1 MERKMKTESK
11 EQLMKF
17 IEAIVYILSII
28 VVVFANVYGNIYFRF
43 IPLLFILGIIG
54 NIAFKRTVTTTVFGM
69 IICICTMYLNG
80 TRNMAENLFNSSI
93 LSINIALGEVFSSSL
108 MKYIGYIKE
117 NRKNKIKDETSIE
130 THVKYLSLPVLLFFF
145 FLAGYNYI
153 NSNIFELSLSKKRL
167 DSYLTS
173 SNIDYS
179 ITDITFNITPK
190 RNFKFRV
197 YDNNDLRSYD
207 YIVYTNKKLEIKDVQ
222 DNNINNKILNYNKEI
237 EKIISG
243 LNVKDINVKVIYENS
258 EYVIEFSKNVN
269 NINNNVIKD
278 YSMQISNII
287 ENEDF
292 DKILKQVSRVLL
304 ELKSNED
311 TSKNIASYFYV
322 ENYYKTKNTN
332 LTKTYSYINDSLTVE
347 YID

>member
-28 VVVFANVYGNIYFRF
+28 VVVFANVYGNVYFRF

-54 NIAFKRTVTTTVFGM
+54 NLAFKRTVTTTVFGM

-80 TRNMAENLFNSSI
+80 TRNIAENLFNSSI
-93 LSINIALGEVFSSSL
+93 LAINIALGEVFSDSL
-108 MKYIGYIKE
+108 MKYVGYLKE
-117 NRKNKIKDETSIE
+117 NNKNRFKDENSIRNN
-130 THVKYLSLPVLLFFF
+130 VKYLSLPVLVFIF
-145 FLAGYNYI
+145 FLISYNYM
-153 NSNIFELSLSKKRL
+153 NSNVFELHSSKKRL
-167 DSYLTS
+167 DNYLTS
-173 SNIDYS
+173 NNVDYN

-190 RNFKFRV
+190 RNFKFRI
-197 YDNNDLRSYD
+197 YDNNDLRTYD
-207 YIVYTNKKLEIKDVQ
+207 YIVYTNKNLEIKDVQ
-222 DNNINNKILNYNKEI
+222 NNNINNKILNYNKEI
-237 EKIISG
+237 SKIMSD
-243 LNVKDINVKVIYENS
+243 LDVKDINAKVIYENS

-287 ENEDF
+287 ENEEF

-304 ELKSNED
+304 ELKSTED
-311 TSKNIASYFYV
+311 ASKNITSYFYV
-322 ENYYKTKNTN
+322 ENYYKVKNTN